1 MFPRMHVAFALFA
14 DAANVSQE
22 GKLNILG
29 VFDALHVGN
38 SPAVHPRAHL
48 VVHLKGTS
56 MDTGQHTVTLRWTNA
71 SGSELWSSAGDLN
84 VGNMP
89 SGVAEMDVPLIA
101 QIDLPIDGAG
111 PYLMSIA
118 LDDEPRAAVP
128 VQVRVGSATMAPPP
142 GLVS

>member
-1 MFPRMHVAFALFA
+1 MHVSFALFA

-29 VFDALHVGN
+29 VFDALQVGTL
-38 SPAVHPRAHL
+38 PAVHPRAHL

-56 MDTGQHTVTLRWTNA
+56 LDIGQHTVSLRWINPAGT
-71 SGSELWSSAGDLN
+71 ELWSSAGDLN
-84 VGNMP
+84 VGP
-89 SGVAEMDVPLIA
+89 LPTGVVEMDLPLIA

-111 PYLMSIA
+111 GYAMAIA
-118 LDDEPRAAVP
+118 LDNEDTAEVP
-128 VQVRVGSATMAPPP
+128 VQVRVGTPIGAPS

>member
-1 MFPRMHVAFALFA
+1 MHVAFALFA

-29 VFDALHVGN
+29 VFDALQVGN

-56 MDTGQHTVTLRWTNA
+56 MDTGQHTVTLRWINPTGN
-71 SGSELWSSAGDLN
+71 ELWSSAGDLN
-84 VGNMP
+84 VGPLP
-89 SGVAEMDVPLIA
+89 SGVIEMDVPLIA
-101 QIDLPIDGAG
+101 QIDLPIEGAG
-111 PYLMSIA
+111 PYFMSIA
-118 LDDEPRAAVP
+118 LDDEQRASVP
-128 VQVRVGSATMAPPP
+128 VQVRVGNAPMVAPS

>member
-1 MFPRMHVAFALFA
+1 MHVAFALFA

-29 VFDALHVGN
+29 VFDALHVGS

-48 VVHLKGTS
+48 VVHIKGS
-56 MDTGQHTVTLRWTNA
+56 SLDTGSHTVSLRWLSPKRA
-71 SGSELWSSAGDLN
+71 ELWSSAGDLN
-84 VGNMP
+84 VGPLP

-111 PYLMSIA
+111 SYAMAIA
-118 LDDEPRAAVP
+118 LDNEPTTEVA
-128 VQVRVGSATMAPPP
+128 VQVRVGAPIAAPS

>member
-84 VGNMP
+84 VGAMP

>member
-1 MFPRMHVAFALFA
+1 MHVAFALFA

-84 VGNMP
+84 VGAMP